1 MILVAQVRAARGL
14 LDWNQTRLAEATG
27 LALSTIKR
35 MEGSEG
41 ILRGNSENVWKVQ
54 KALEAAGIRFIDED
68 DGGGSGVRL
77 KDRMAD

>member
-1 MILVAQVRAARGL
+1 MIFVAQVRAARGL
-14 LDWNQTRLAEATG
+14 LDWNQTRLAEATD

-54 KALEAAGIRFIDED
+54 KALEAAGIKFIDED
-68 DGGGSGVRL
+68 DGGGPGVRL
-77 KDRMAD
+77 EIRMAD